1 MAAVRDLTPSERP
14 RSPLKRALLFLDAIK
29 FQESLFALPFAYT
42 GMLLAASGLPSW
54 DKVLWIT
61 AAMVGARTFGM
72 SANRILDRSID
83 ALNPRTA
90 GRHLPTGL
98 LTVTDVALPALAG
111 LALLFVAAWQLNPL
125 ALALAPVAAAYLAL
139 YSLTKRFTW
148 TANLL
153 LGWALAMAPSA
164 AWIGVTGSLDYAP
177 VLLSTAVAL
186 WAGSFD
192 IMYHAQDRDF
202 YEQRGLHSVAQKF
215 GVRAA
220 FVWAR
225 ALDAL
230 ALAALAGTG
239 VLLGLAFPYYL
250 GCAGAA
256 ALLAYRHTLVSAD
269 DMSRMGPTFF
279 RINVY
284 VSALVLAATVAAL
297 AVG

>member
-1 MAAVRDLTPSERP
+1 M
-14 RSPLKRALLFLDAIK
+14 LFLDAIK

-54 DKVLWIT
+54 DKVFWIT

-90 GRHLPTGL
+90 GRHLPAGL
-98 LTVTDVALPALAG
+98 LNVADVGVPAAAA

-125 ALALAPVAAAYLAL
+125 ALALAPVAAAYLTL
-139 YSLTKRFTW
+139 YPLTKRFTW
-148 TANLL
+148 TANIL
-153 LGWALAMAPSA
+153 LGCALAMAPSA

-177 VLLSTAVAL
+177 VLLSAAVAL

-192 IMYHAQDRDF
+192 IMYHTQDRDF
-202 YEQRGLHSVAQKF
+202 YEERGLHSVAQKF

-225 ALDAL
+225 ALDTM

-239 VLLGLAFPYYL
+239 VLLGMAFPYYL
-250 GCAGAA
+250 GCVGAA
-256 ALLAYRHTLVSAD
+256 ALLAYKHTLVSAS
-269 DMSRMGPTFF
+269 DMSRMGFAFF
-279 RINVY
+279 RINAY
-284 VSALVLAATVAAL
+284 VSTLVLAATVAAL
-297 AVG
+297 AID

>member
-1 MAAVRDLTPSERP
+1 MGAVPDLTGSQRP
-14 RSPLKRALLFLDAIK
+14 RSLLKRALLFLDAIK

-54 DKVLWIT
+54 DKVFWIT

-90 GRHLPTGL
+90 GRHLPVGL
-98 LTVTDVALPALAG
+98 LNVADVGVPATAA

-139 YSLTKRFTW
+139 YPLTKRFTW

-153 LGWALAMAPSA
+153 LGCALAMAPSA

-177 VLLSTAVAL
+177 VLLSAAVAL

-192 IMYHAQDRDF
+192 IMYHTQDRDF

-225 ALDAL
+225 ALDGL
-230 ALAALAGTG
+230 ALAALTGTG
-239 VLLGLAFPYYL
+239 VVLGLAFPYYL
-250 GCAGAA
+250 GCLGAA
-256 ALLAYRHTLVSAD
+256 ALLVYKHTLVSAD
-269 DMSRMGPTFF
+269 DMSRMGFAFF
-279 RINVY
+279 RINAY
-284 VSALVLAATVAAL
+284 VSTLVLAATVAAL
-297 AVG
+297 AIA

>member
-1 MAAVRDLTPSERP
+1 MAAVRDLTPAGRP

-111 LALLFVAAWQLNPL
+111 LALLFVAAWQLNTL

-202 YEQRGLHSVAQKF
+202 YRQRGLHSVAQKF

>member
-1 MAAVRDLTPSERP
+1 MGAVQDLASSQRP
-14 RSPLKRALLFLDAIK
+14 RSLLKRALLFLDAIK

-54 DKVLWIT
+54 DKVFWIT

-90 GRHLPTGL
+90 RRHLPAGL
-98 LTVTDVALPALAG
+98 LNVADVGVPAAAA
-111 LALLFVAAWQLNPL
+111 LALLFVAAGQLNPL

-139 YSLTKRFTW
+139 YPLTKRFTW

-153 LGWALAMAPSA
+153 LGWALAIAPSA

-177 VLLSTAVAL
+177 VLLSAAVAL

-192 IMYHAQDRDF
+192 IMYHTQDRDF
-202 YEQRGLHSVAQKF
+202 YEERGLHSVAQKF

-220 FVWAR
+220 LRLAR
-225 ALDAL
+225 VLDVL

-256 ALLAYRHTLVSAD
+256 ALLAYKHTLVSAS
-269 DMSRMGPTFF
+269 DMSRMGFAFF
-279 RINVY
+279 RINAY
-284 VSALVLAATVAAL
+284 VSTLVLAATVAAL
-297 AVG
+297 AID